1 MSDIDDYPYGPFRSA
16 LETVFGR
23 IGLVLLAI
31 LAGSMLGGLSAMR
44 SLEGLSVGFI
54 GVLGLSLASIFC
66 GSGLW
71 VLPAIGLFA
80 IASTRYEW
88 PLKLTLLCSLLMWW
102 NIHQTIHWT
111 IYDSPGAKLQK
122 RLEEDWNRAKNAS
135 QQKVTN

>member
-1 MSDIDDYPYGPFRSA
+1 MSDIDDYPYGPIRSA

-31 LAGSMLGGLSAMR
+31 LVGSMLGGLSAMR

-54 GVLGLSLASIFC
+54 GVLAFSLASIFY

-88 PLKLTLLCSLLMWW
+88 PLKLTLLCSLLMWL
-102 NIHQTIHWT
+102 NIHQTIRWSL
-111 IYDSPGAKLQK
+111 YDSPSAKLQK
-122 RLEEDWNRAKNAS
+122 RLEEDWNRTKNAS